1 MKNMKRSILVL
12 VLIIQTTFAA
22 FASRPTPQPD
32 RYTKFLFGVDYYPE
46 QWDEKMWE
54 QDARRMKEAGVN
66 VVRIG
71 EFAWALME
79 PEEGKF
85 DFSLFD
91 RAIATLA
98 RYDIK
103 VILGTPTAT
112 PPKWLTHKYP
122 EVLHVY
128 ASGQPADDQ
137 SRRHYCYNSPVYR
150 RLSKRIVER
159 LSEHYKDS
167 PQVIGWQID
176 NEFNNENPECYSESC
191 RVAFRGW
198 LKEKYKTLDELNR
211 RWGTV
216 FWSQLYTDWEQI
228 NLPRPTPAFHN
239 PGLIL
244 DYKRFISDSVTSY
257 MEDQLN
263 VIRKNR
269 PNDFV
274 TQNGVFKNIDYYRLD
289 RNLDLQST
297 ANYPLFVDEPQY
309 PIATALTFSRSF
321 TGRFMIMEQQTGPAG
336 QTYLL
341 RVPEPGQMN
350 LWAFQSIAHGAD
362 GIVHFR
368 WRSARRGAEEYWY
381 GVLDHDDIP
390 RDRFQEFKKEGAEI
404 NRIGAEILGSK
415 VVSDI
420 AVIYDFEAEWAY
432 DHQYFT
438 REVSVRSALG
448 HLLRAASELKY
459 NMDFI
464 SPGAD
469 FSRYKIIFAPYLL
482 MVDAELAGRIKQFVA
497 RGGVF
502 VMGAHGAVKDSDNAM
517 TGQTIPIE
525 GLTDLFGVEAASFQV
540 YQQPSA
546 GKNNLSFTAGGGR
559 AGATSVPVNVFAD
572 VLKPRGA
579 TVIAVWDRDF
589 MRGLPAATENRSGM
603 GKAVYYGSFFNL
615 EAARY
620 LLGRYA
626 AEQKLKPLFAN
637 FPKEVEVTR
646 RTKGRDNY
654 YFILNHSE
662 GSVTVSPGAGYFD
675 LLAGR
680 ASAALLTLKPFE
692 YRVLKK

>member
-1 MKNMKRSILVL
+1 MKRIIFVLMLV
-12 VLIIQTTFAA
+12 VQTMLAA
-22 FASRPTPQPD
+22 SGQTPGPA
-32 RYTKFLFGVDYYPE
+32 RYHKFLFGVDYYPE
-46 QWDEKMWE
+46 QWDESMWE
-54 QDARRMKEAGVN
+54 QDARRMREAGVN

-91 RAIATLA
+91 RAIAMLA
-98 RYDIK
+98 RYDLK

-122 EVLHVY
+122 ETLHVY
-128 ASGQPADDQ
+128 INGQPANDQ

-150 RLSKRIVER
+150 RLSKRIVEKM
-159 LSEHYKDS
+159 SEHYKDS
-167 PQVIGWQID
+167 PQVVGWQID

-198 LKEKYKTLDELNR
+198 LKDRYRNLNELNR

-216 FWSQLYTDWEQI
+216 FWSQLYTDWEQVD
-228 NLPRPTPAFHN
+228 LPSTTPAFHN
-239 PGLIL
+239 PGLML

-263 VIRKNR
+263 IIRRTR

-274 TQNGVFKNIDYYRLD
+274 TQNGVFKNIDYFRMD
-289 RNLDLQST
+289 RHLDLQST

-309 PIATALTFSRSF
+309 PIAAALTFSRSF

-341 RVPEPGQMN
+341 RVPKPGQMN
-350 LWAFQSIAHGAD
+350 LWTFQSIAHGAD

-381 GVLDHDDIP
+381 GVLDHDDVP
-390 RDRFQEFKKEGAEI
+390 RARFQEFKKEAAEI
-404 NRIGAEILGSK
+404 NRIGAEILDSK
-415 VVSDI
+415 LASDI
-420 AVIYDFEAEWAY
+420 AVIYDFETEWAY
-432 DHQYFT
+432 DHQFFT
-438 REVSVRSALG
+438 REVNARTGLG
-448 HLLRAASELKY
+448 HLLRVASELKY

-464 SPGAD
+464 STGAD
-469 FSRYKIIFAPYLL
+469 FGRYKIVFAPYLL
-482 MVDAELAGRIKQFVA
+482 MVDAELAGRIKEFVA
-497 RGGVF
+497 GGGIF
-502 VMGAHGAVKDSDNAM
+502 VMGAHGAVKDRDNAM
-517 TGQTIPIE
+517 TAQTIPIE
-525 GLTDLFGVEAASFQV
+525 GLTDLFGVEVEAFQV

-546 GKNNLSFTAGGGR
+546 GKNSLSFTVGERRVA
-559 AGATSVPVNVFAD
+559 ASVPVNVFAD

-579 TVIAVWDRDF
+579 IVIAVWEKDF
-589 MRGLPAATENRSGM
+589 MKGQPAATENRKGT

-615 EAARY
+615 EAARH
-620 LLGRYA
+620 LVGRYA
-626 AEQKLKPLFAN
+626 AEQKLQPLFTN

-654 YFILNHSE
+654 YFILNHAES
-662 GSVTVSPGAGYFD
+662 SVTVSPGAGFYD

-680 ASAALLTLKPFE
+680 PSPATLTLKPYE
-692 YRVLKK
+692 YAVLKK

>member
-1 MKNMKRSILVL
+1 MKRSVL
-12 VLIIQTTFAA
+12 VLILIIQIATAA
-22 FASRPTPQPD
+22 FASRQTPQPD
-32 RYTKFLFGVDYYPE
+32 RYNKFLFGVDYYPE

-91 RAIATLA
+91 RAMATLA
-98 RYDIK
+98 RYDIH

-128 ASGQPADDQ
+128 ANGQPADDQ

-150 RLSKRIVER
+150 RLSRRIVER
-159 LSEHYKDS
+159 MSEHYKDS

-198 LKEKYKTLDELNR
+198 LREKYKTLDELNR

-216 FWSQLYTDWEQI
+216 FWSQLYTDWEQL
-228 NLPRPTPAFHN
+228 NLPSPTPAFHN
-239 PGLIL
+239 PGLTL

-257 MEDQLN
+257 MEDQLSI
-263 VIRKNR
+263 IRKNR

-274 TQNGVFKNIDYYRLD
+274 TQNGVFKNVDYYRLD

-297 ANYPLFVDEPQY
+297 ANYPLFADEPQY
-309 PIATALTFSRSF
+309 PIATALTLSRSF

-341 RVPEPGQMN
+341 RVPAPGQMN

-390 RDRFQEFKKEGAEI
+390 RDRFEEFKKEGAEI

-420 AVIYDFEAEWAY
+420 AVIYDFETEWAY

-438 REVSVRSALG
+438 REVSVRSGLG

-464 SPGAD
+464 SASAD

-497 RGGVF
+497 RGGIF
-502 VMGAHGAVKDSDNAM
+502 VMGAHGAVKDRDNAM

-525 GLTDLFGVEAASFQV
+525 GLTELFGVEAASFQS
-540 YQQPSA
+540 YQPPSA
-546 GKNNLSFTAGGGR
+546 GKNALSFAAGGG
-559 AGATSVPVNVFAD
+559 APAASVPVNVFAD

-589 MRGLPAATENRSGM
+589 MRGSPAATENRGGM

-654 YFILNHSE
+654 YFILNHS
-662 GSVTVSPGAGYFD
+662 GGGVTVSPGAGYFD

-680 ASAALLTLKPFE
+680 ASTPILTLKPFE